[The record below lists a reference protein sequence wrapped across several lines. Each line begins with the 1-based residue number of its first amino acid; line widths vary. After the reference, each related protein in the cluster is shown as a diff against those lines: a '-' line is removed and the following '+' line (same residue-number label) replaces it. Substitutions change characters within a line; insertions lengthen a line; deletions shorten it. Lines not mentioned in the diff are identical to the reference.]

1 MAAPTGPTV
10 RRMRLGIELATLRKQ
25 RGMTVE
31 QVIEDLGVSESQY
44 RRVENGT
51 SAFRK
56 HSDLTAVLKRLGVT
70 DKADVEFLLDMH
82 KGSLHRG
89 WWSTYWRTMP
99 SGMAFYVGLED
110 GAKSIRCWQPNVVF
124 GLLQTEE
131 YARAL
136 IAAAKP
142 VDETN
147 TETVERGAELRM
159 QRKKVLT
166 REDPLDLRVILGEAA
181 LRNVV
186 GSPDVMRAQYSE
198 IIRLNE
204 LDNISIQILPSK
216 EPAYRCA
223 YDFTLMDFPEPLPTI
238 AQMDTIDGGSSIS
251 DKQTDIWTFSRRFEA
266 LRDGALPAWDT
277 PNFLEQLARE
287 I

>member
-1 MAAPTGPTV
+1 
-10 RRMRLGIELATLRKQ
+10 MRLGKELETLRKQ
-25 RGMTVE
+25 RGMTIE
-31 QVIEDLGVSESQY
+31 QVVDELGISESQY

-56 HSDLTAVLKRLGVT
+56 HADLTAVLGRLGVT
-70 DKADVEFLLDMH
+70 SKDDVEFLLDMH

-89 WWSTYWRTMP
+89 WWSPFWRTMP

-110 GAKSIRCWQPNVVF
+110 GAVSIRAWQPHVVF

-159 QRKKVLT
+159 QRKQVLT
-166 REDPLDLRVILGEAA
+166 REDPLELRVILGEAA
-181 LRNVV
+181 LRNIV
-186 GSPDVMRAQYSE
+186 GSRDIMLKQYDE
-198 IIRLNE
+198 LNRLNE
-204 LDNISIQILPSK
+204 LDNVTIQILPSK
-216 EPAYRCA
+216 EPTYRCA
-223 YDFTLMDFPEPLPTI
+223 YDFTLMDFPDPLPVV
-238 AQMDTIDGGSSIS
+238 AQMDTIDGGSSIT
-251 DKQTDIWTFSRRFEA
+251 DKQTDIWLFSRRFEA
-266 LRDGALPAWDT
+266 LRDGALPVKRT
-277 PNFLEQLARE
+277 PDFLHQLSRE